1 MVLLIMI
8 MIIGHGNHNNHED
21 LEITAPIIT
30 GPTHTSGKENHRHHS
45 KAFLHLSEK
54 IIVKNGDSRMSYDM
68 VGYDLIMKRSNV
80 SLII

>member
-30 GPTHTSGKENHRHHS
+30 GPALTSGEENHRHHS

-54 IIVKNGDSRMSYDM
+54 ITEKNGDSRMSYDM